1 MLDLL
6 GYLAAAL
13 TTVAFFP
20 QVLKA
25 FKTKSTKDMSLLMW
39 LLLSVG
45 VLCWLIYGIELGSGP
60 IIVANGVTLVLASA
74 VLALKIIHG

>member
-1 MLDLL
+1 MRDLL
-6 GYLAAAL
+6 GYLAAVL
-13 TTVAFFP
+13 TTLAFFP

-25 FKTKSTKDMSLLMW
+25 FKTKSTKDMSLTMW
-39 LLLSVG
+39 LMLCIG

-60 IIVANGVTLVLASA
+60 IIVANAVTLVLAGA

>member
-1 MLDLL
+1 MRDLL
-6 GYLAAAL
+6 GYVAAVL
-13 TTVAFFP
+13 TTLAFLP

-25 FKTKSTKDMSLLMW
+25 FKTKRTKDMSLMMW
-39 LLLSVG
+39 LMLCVG

-60 IIVANGVTLVLASA
+60 IIAANGVTLILAGA